1 MKTGSPGGVEFDI
14 RAVRRAQSIDW
25 LLLDV
30 DGVLTDGR
38 LYFSGSGEALKVFHV
53 RDGLAMQL
61 ARRAGVRVGL
71 LSSRRSAAL
80 ARRAA
85 ELDLDAVMT
94 GRDDKLRAY
103 TGFLAA
109 QATRPER
116 VAYVGDD
123 LPDLP
128 VIHRTGLSFCPA
140 DAVPEVRSAVD
151 RVLSARGGQG
161 AVREAVEWLLR
172 ARGSWESLV
181 AQWAGGSARGG

>member
-1 MKTGSPGGVEFDI
+1 MKTGSPGAAEFDI
-14 RAVRRAQSIDW
+14 RAVRRAQLIDW

-38 LYFSGSGEALKVFHV
+38 LYYSGSGEALKTFHV
-53 RDGLAMQL
+53 RDGLGMQL

-80 ARRAA
+80 GRRAA
-85 ELDLDAVMT
+85 ELDLDAVMM
-94 GRDDKLRAY
+94 GRDDKLRSY
-103 TGFLAA
+103 NSFLTAH
-109 QATRPER
+109 ATRPER
-116 VAYVGDD
+116 VAYIGDD

-128 VIHRTGLSFCPA
+128 VIHRAGLSFCPA

-151 RVLSARGGQG
+151 RVLGSPGGQG

-181 AQWAGGSARGG
+181 AQWSGVSRGG